1 MKKITSY
8 KVAEELANKMI
19 KTGEEIILWD
29 EVDSNRIMKVEAD
42 NGTLFEVILID
53 TVNDDMF
60 RRDMYIGELVTVLF
74 ENRKDVNRLNNLA
87 IL

>member
-8 KVAEELANKMI
+8 KVAEELANKMV
-19 KTGEEIILWD
+19 KTGKEIILWD

-53 TVNDDMF
+53 TVNNDMF
-60 RRDMYIGELVTVLF
+60 RRDMYIGELITALF
-74 ENRKDVNRLNNLA
+74 ENRKAVNRLNDLA
-87 IL
+87 SL